1 MSLLNLPLEILENI
15 FKYCDYNSFIN
26 LSHSCK
32 TLNKIY
38 KNYGIKHI
46 PKYIGII
53 KFSVQYPSL
62 TIEWGNG
69 DEYDESDEEDEVIGS
84 QYYSTFTKLKTK
96 YIITHNIDK
105 LKEFFLKYSDGQQ
118 LIVHRVPNPTGIYGG
133 TVYVSGKAKK
143 IRYYFKELQFGEQII
158 LNDMSDFTQCK
169 LDFSTRADILNQQLF
184 NDYISNN
191 DGFVGIPLYRCEEII
206 ENREIEKIKFFS
218 ELDYIKNNFYK
229 KNKVDYIN
237 KYIGSDKLNDAIL
250 LLKTVVKETLYTSQY
265 HINPMNIISLRFI
278 SNSDETDSI
287 NRFIKEDISELEFRF
302 KLKYPFIEE
311 YKTDFGI
318 NEININKLNKM

>member
-1 MSLLNLPLEILENI
+1 MSLLSLSLEILENI

-26 LSHSCK
+26 LSQSCK

-53 KFSVQYPSL
+53 KFSINYPSL
-62 TIEWGNG
+62 TIEWGNAL
-69 DEYDESDEEDEVIGS
+69 DEEEDNGGH
-84 QYYSTFTKLKTK
+84 YYSTFTKLKTK
-96 YIITHNIDK
+96 YIITHDIDK

-118 LIVHRVPNPTGIYGG
+118 IIVHRVPNPTGIYGG
-133 TVYVSGKAKK
+133 TVYLSGKAKK
-143 IRYYFKELQFGEQII
+143 IRYYFKELHFGERII
-158 LNDMSDFTQCK
+158 LNDMSNFSGCI
-169 LDFSTRADILNQQLF
+169 LDFPTRADILNQHLF
-184 NDYISNN
+184 NDYIDYNG
-191 DGFVGIPLYRCEEII
+191 GFVGIPLYRSEEIL

-218 ELDYIKNNFYK
+218 EIDYIKNNFYK

-237 KYIGSDKLNDAIL
+237 KYIGRDKLNDTIL
-250 LLKTVVKETLYTSQY
+250 LLKTVVKEALYTSQY

-278 SNSDETDSI
+278 SNSNDTDSI

-318 NEININKLNKM
+318 NEITITPTDI